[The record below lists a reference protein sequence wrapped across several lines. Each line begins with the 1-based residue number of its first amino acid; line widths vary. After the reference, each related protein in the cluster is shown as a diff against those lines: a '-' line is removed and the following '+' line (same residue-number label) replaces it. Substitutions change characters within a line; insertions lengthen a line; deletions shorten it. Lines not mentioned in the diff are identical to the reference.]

1 MPYKDPE
8 KERACGRR
16 RYERITAERTA
27 RGMCPRCGKA
37 RPAPDRTLC
46 RHCGEKRR
54 KAERARCAKAKAAGK
69 QYGGR
74 DPERCREFARDRGRR
89 RDQARRDARTC
100 TRCSTHPPIE
110 GGTVCE
116 PCRVARRDREREQYA
131 ARRTAGLCGRCG
143 TPAPSDAAYC
153 DRCARS
159 AAKRSRKKAK
169 NARSRQ
175 RYVQRRVRR
184 LCIDCGAPS
193 QGASRC
199 PPCARRSWARS
210 GEHRGLPV
218 LPPRV
223 TVIEI
228 ASGVR
233 DMGPVGRCSGLP
245 PSPAASTKALY
256 RLRRTIPG
264 RVPVSSVRPP
274 VLGAFGRASRSA
286 GFAASSYGHRD
297 RLGRQSRDMGPVGRC
312 SGLPGLRQACTAHR
326 RTVPAIFGKCVA
338 TFRVLPADSI
348 YGARQHGPA

>member
-16 RYERITAERTA
+16 RYERITAERIA

-46 RHCGEKRR
+46 RHCGGKRR
-54 KAERARCAKAKAAGK
+54 KAERARCAKAKAAGRL
-69 QYGGR
+69 YGGR
-74 DPERCREFARDRGRR
+74 DAERCRAFARDRGRR
-89 RDQARRDARTC
+89 RDRARQDARTC
-100 TRCSTHPPIE
+100 TRCGTHPPVE

-116 PCRVARRDREREQYA
+116 PCHVARRDRERKQYA
-131 ARRTAGLCGRCG
+131 ARRAAGLCGRCG

-184 LCIDCGAPS
+184 LCIDCGASS

-228 ASGVR
+228 ATGVNHGTWER
-233 DMGPVGRCSGLP
+233 WEDVVMCL
-245 PSPAASTKALY
+245 
-256 RLRRTIPG
+256 
-264 RVPVSSVRPP
+264 
-274 VLGAFGRASRSA
+274 AFAK
-286 GFAASSYGHRD
+286 
-297 RLGRQSRDMGPVGRC
+297 LSRDQVELIPDM
-312 SGLPGLRQACTAHR
+312 
-326 RTVPAIFGKCVA
+326 
-338 TFRVLPADSI
+338 
-348 YGARQHGPA
+348 

>member
-8 KERACGRR
+8 KERTCGRR
-16 RYERITAERTA
+16 RYERITAERIA

-37 RPAPDRTLC
+37 KPTPDRTLC

-54 KAERARCAKAKAAGK
+54 KAERARCARAKAAGIL
-69 QYGGR
+69 YGGR
-74 DPERCREFARDRGRR
+74 DPERCREFARDRSRR
-89 RDQARRDARTC
+89 RDRARRDARTC
-100 TRCSTHPPIE
+100 TRCGTHPPIE

-116 PCRVARRDREREQYA
+116 PCHVARRDREREQYA
-131 ARRTAGLCGRCG
+131 TRRTAGLCGRCG
-143 TPAPSDAAYC
+143 TPAPSDAARC

-169 NARSRQ
+169 NSRSRQ

-223 TVIEI
+223 H
-228 ASGVR
+228 
-233 DMGPVGRCSGLP
+233 
-245 PSPAASTKALY
+245 
-256 RLRRTIPG
+256 
-264 RVPVSSVRPP
+264 
-274 VLGAFGRASRSA
+274 
-286 GFAASSYGHRD
+286 GHRD
-297 RLGRQSRDMGPVGRC
+297 RHRGESRDMGPVGRC
-312 SGLPGLRQACTAHR
+312 SDVPGLRQAFPGPGGADPGYVEHR
-326 RTVPAIFGKCVA
+326 PVCDAGVRKLFAARCARFRNFAPLRLARLTGTNRPNRQIGEMRRDVSGASRRLHVCVPGNMD
-338 TFRVLPADSI
+338 PA
-348 YGARQHGPA
+348 